1 MSKDKS
7 IDPASLP
14 ESEAYRQKE
23 INQHKHL
30 ADMGK
35 PVDEDEKLNDTLSG
49 KPGNRTSKE
58 EGLNQDGANGRDAA
72 SEADV

>member
-7 IDPASLP
+7 IDPATLP
-14 ESEAYRQKE
+14 QSETYQQKN
-23 INQHKHL
+23 IQQQKHL
-30 ADMGK
+30 NDMGK
-35 PVDEDEKLNDTLSG
+35 PVDVHDKLNDNLKG

-58 EGLNQDGANGRDAA
+58 EGLNENSNSTA